1 MKFGWLAVVALVAGC
16 ADPGSPNCP
25 SDLRVQISPR
35 SEELTVGES
44 FTASVELLGCAGT
57 IELSDTFA
65 FVSRNTSVATAAAS
79 GTITAVGAGE
89 TLVDVSGEKYHTLGV
104 IEITVTEPEP

>member
-25 SDLRVQISPR
+25 SDLRFSITPR
-35 SEELTVGES
+35 SQDLVVGES
-44 FTASVELLGCAGT
+44 FTASVELFGCAGT

-65 FVSRNTSVATAAAS
+65 FVSRDQSVVTAAAS
-79 GTITAVGAGE
+79 GTITAIGAGE
-89 TLVDVSGEKYHTLGV
+89 TFVDVSGEKYHTLGA

>member
-1 MKFGWLAVVALVAGC
+1 MKSGWLAVVALVAGC
-16 ADPGSPNCP
+16 GDPGSPNCP
-25 SDLRVQISPR
+25 SDLRVSISPR
-35 SEELTVGES
+35 SKDLVVGES

-65 FVSRNTSVATAAAS
+65 FVSRDVSVATAASS

-89 TLVDVSGEKYHTLGV
+89 TVVDVSGEKYHFLGA
-104 IEITVTEPEP
+104 IEVTVTEPEP